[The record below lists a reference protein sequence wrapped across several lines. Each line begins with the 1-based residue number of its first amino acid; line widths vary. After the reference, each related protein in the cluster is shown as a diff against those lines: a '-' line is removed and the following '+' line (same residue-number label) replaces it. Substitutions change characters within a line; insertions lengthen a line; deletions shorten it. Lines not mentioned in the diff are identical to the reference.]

1 MHGSIASQMHDFRHQ
16 LPSESI
22 AYYLQ
27 GLLERYAY
35 LLTHDLKPLAELR
48 DARPVLPGS
57 VYGATCR
64 NTIYACQ
71 EYLLVRNATVDS

>member
-1 MHGSIASQMHDFRHQ
+1 MASQMHDFSHQ
-16 LPSESI
+16 FSSESI

-27 GLLERYAY
+27 GLPERYAY

-57 VYGATCR
+57 DYGATCR
-64 NTIYACQ
+64 NPIYACH
-71 EYLLVRNATVDS
+71 EYLLVRNATVGS